1 MLRVLDCKRL
11 APEAVDVRDVFDSEP
26 CQGVLRCNLE
36 RKPFDVS
43 SAGEVISRTF
53 DCNCIL
59 YFHVFLAEPLREVPE
74 IFRVRYVV
82 IFAAHVA
89 LAVMPIRNA
98 PGLAAV
104 FYAAVPARPGWIRTF
119 LFFGFHF
126 FFLVWL
132 LSAMYLSTACMCA
145 VASARP
151 SASSE

>member
-1 MLRVLDCKRL
+1 MPR
-11 APEAVDVRDVFDSEP
+11 RD
-26 CQGVLRCNLE
+26 LK
-36 RKPFDVS
+36 RKPFHVAAAGEMIS
-43 SAGEVISRTF
+43 SAF

-59 YFHVFLAEPLREVPE
+59 YSHLFLLSEPLRKVTE

-98 PGLAAV
+98 LGFAAV
-104 FYAAVPARPGWIRTF
+104 FDSAFPARPGWIRE
-119 LFFGFHF
+119 LFFFSFHF

-132 LSAMYLSTACMCA
+132 VSAMYLSTACMCD

>member
-11 APEAVDVRDVFDSEP
+11 AAEAVHIRNLFDGEL
-26 CQGVLRCNLE
+26 CQRMLRCNFE
-36 RKPFDVS
+36 RKSFDVS

-53 DCNCIL
+53 YRDCIL
-59 YFHVFLAEPLREVPE
+59 YFHIFLPEPLREVSE
-74 IFRVRYVV
+74 ISRLRYVV

-89 LAVMPIRNA
+89 LAVVPICDAR
-98 PGLAAV
+98 GLAAV
-104 FYAAVPARPGWIRTF
+104 LYAAVPARPGWIRS
-119 LFFGFHF
+119 LFFFSFHF
-126 FFLVWL
+126 FFLGWL